1 MDKSENVTIVK
12 HEDKMEAS
20 QYQRIKLFALTERNE
35 LIEGL
40 SIVAMEENSKP
51 MIDKYREVLS
61 ASLKAKGYEN
71 IIIKDIGGE
80 EMKVETLT
88 YEEAVTKLQ
97 EVTGKENI
105 KDFAILLQDLIEIE
119 IKEKHN
125 VLALE
130 LLAQLVLSE
139 IEK

>member
-1 MDKSENVTIVK
+1 MDKSENITIRK
-12 HEDKMEAS
+12 YEDEMEAS
-20 QYQRIKLFALTERNE
+20 NYQRIKLIASTDRNE

-51 MIDKYREVLS
+51 TIDKYREVLF

-71 IIIKDIGGE
+71 IIIEDIGGE

-97 EVTGKENI
+97 EVTGKENL
-105 KDFAILLQDLIEIE
+105 KDFASLLQDLIEIE
-119 IKEKHN
+119 IKENQN

-130 LLAQLVLSE
+130 LFAQLVLSE
-139 IEK
+139 IEQ